1 MNSPLIARK
10 LESLAHCLRRIEDK
24 KPVRLSDLEN
34 NYDLQDII
42 SVNLER
48 SIQLC
53 VDIAAIIISERDLKT
68 SNTMAGSFKILEEAG
83 ILPDDLSVK
92 LQKAIGFRNVSV
104 HEYHLCIGRF
114 RNPDFGGTIS
124 CNQGFRDSNSPSMAF
139 FASMKRLL

>member
-10 LESLAHCLRRIEDK
+10 LESLAHCLRIIEDK

-53 VDIAAIIISERDLKT
+53 VDISAIIISERDLKT

-92 LQKAIGFRNVSV
+92 LQKAVGFRNVSV
-104 HEYHLCIGRF
+104 HEYDSIDWEIVFDIIHHHLINF
-114 RNPDFGGTIS
+114 RNFIACVT
-124 CNQGFRDSNSPSMAF
+124 
-139 FASMKRLL
+139 

>member
-83 ILPDDLSVK
+83 ILPDYLSVK
-92 LQKAIGFRNVSV
+92 LQKAVGFRNVSV
-104 HEYHLCIGRF
+104 HEYDSIDWEIVFDIIHHHLINF
-114 RNPDFGGTIS
+114 RNFIACVT
-124 CNQGFRDSNSPSMAF
+124 
-139 FASMKRLL
+139 

>member
-10 LESLAHCLRRIEDK
+10 LESLAHCLRRIEEK

-83 ILPDDLSVK
+83 ILPDYLSVK
-92 LQKAIGFRNVSV
+92 LQKAVGFRNVSV
-104 HEYHLCIGRF
+104 HEYDSIDWEIVFDIIHHHLINF
-114 RNPDFGGTIS
+114 RNFIACVT
-124 CNQGFRDSNSPSMAF
+124 
-139 FASMKRLL
+139 